1 MASTHDY
8 VKDSRNDNIK
18 IYING
23 EYYRRS
29 EAKISVFDS
38 GFLLGDGVWEGIRLH
53 NNKLIHLE
61 THIDRLFTG
70 AKSIAMEIHLSKE
83 EIINAIWST
92 LKENNMKSDTHIRL
106 IVSRGI
112 KSTPYQHPK
121 VTISTPTIV
130 IIPEYKKP
138 NKDVIDKGIRLVS
151 VQTRRDSAVQDPKIN
166 SLSKMNCIS
175 ACIEAESLGAEEG
188 LMFDPHGFVSTC
200 NSTNFFIVVNN
211 DIWTSTGEYCLN
223 GVTRGT
229 IINLCKENNMTVYE
243 KNFLIQD
250 VYNADEAFVTGTF
263 ADVVKDSPAEDAGMQ
278 EGDVIVEFN
287 GKPIANTAN
296 LKNVVSLTAPES
308 TNRVKVIRN
317 GSPKTV
323 KVTLQELPENPQQ
336 YAIRQRNES
345 NEFGLELKKITDSL
359 KEKYQIEEEEALVV
373 TRIDPNGEAYGKG
386 IREGDIIKRIGTER
400 VRSLKDYNR
409 LLEKA
414 KVKGTVL
421 VLVKKPG
428 GSSRYYTLSYQ

>member
-23 EYYRRS
+23 EYYHRS

-61 THIDRLFTG
+61 THIDRLFVG

-92 LKENNMKSDTHIRL
+92 LKENNMRSDTHIRL

-130 IIPEYKKP
+130 IIPEYKRP

-175 ACIEAESLGAEEG
+175 ACIEAENLGAEEG
-188 LMFDPHGFVSTC
+188 LMLDPHGFVSTC

-211 DIWTSTGEYCLN
+211 EIWTSTGEYCLN
-223 GVTRGT
+223 GVTRGA
-229 IINLCKENNMTVYE
+229 IISLCKENNITVYE

-263 ADVVKDSPAEDAGMQ
+263 AG
-278 EGDVIVEFN
+278 VIPVIEID
-287 GKPIANTAN
+287 GRTMSKGYLTKELQSLYANDIKN
-296 LKNVVSLTAPES
+296 LS
-308 TNRVKVIRN
+308 
-317 GSPKTV
+317 
-323 KVTLQELPENPQQ
+323 
-336 YAIRQRNES
+336 
-345 NEFGLELKKITDSL
+345 
-359 KEKYQIEEEEALVV
+359 
-373 TRIDPNGEAYGKG
+373 
-386 IREGDIIKRIGTER
+386 
-400 VRSLKDYNR
+400 
-409 LLEKA
+409 
-414 KVKGTVL
+414 
-421 VLVKKPG
+421 
-428 GSSRYYTLSYQ
+428 

>member
-23 EYYRRS
+23 EYYHRS

-61 THIDRLFTG
+61 THIDRLFVG
-70 AKSIAMEIHLSKE
+70 AKSISMKIHLSKE
-83 EIINAIWST
+83 EIINALWST
-92 LKENNMKSDTHIRL
+92 LKENNMSSDTHIRL

-188 LMFDPHGFVSTC
+188 LMLDPHGFVSTC

-211 DIWTSTGEYCLN
+211 EIWTSTGEYCLN

-229 IINLCKENNMTVYE
+229 IINLCKENNITVYE

-263 ADVVKDSPAEDAGMQ
+263 AG
-278 EGDVIVEFN
+278 VIPVIEIDGRTMSKGYLTKELQN
-287 GKPIANTAN
+287 LYANDIKN
-296 LKNVVSLTAPES
+296 LS
-308 TNRVKVIRN
+308 
-317 GSPKTV
+317 
-323 KVTLQELPENPQQ
+323 
-336 YAIRQRNES
+336 
-345 NEFGLELKKITDSL
+345 
-359 KEKYQIEEEEALVV
+359 
-373 TRIDPNGEAYGKG
+373 
-386 IREGDIIKRIGTER
+386 
-400 VRSLKDYNR
+400 
-409 LLEKA
+409 
-414 KVKGTVL
+414 
-421 VLVKKPG
+421 
-428 GSSRYYTLSYQ
+428 

>member
-23 EYYRRS
+23 EYYHRS

-61 THIDRLFTG
+61 THIDRLFVG

-92 LKENNMKSDTHIRL
+92 LKENNMRSDTHIRL

-188 LMFDPHGFVSTC
+188 LMLDPHGFVSTC

-229 IINLCKENNMTVYE
+229 IINLCKENNITVYE

-263 ADVVKDSPAEDAGMQ
+263 AG
-278 EGDVIVEFN
+278 VIPVIEID
-287 GKPIANTAN
+287 GRTMSKGYLTKELQSLYANDIKN
-296 LKNVVSLTAPES
+296 LS
-308 TNRVKVIRN
+308 
-317 GSPKTV
+317 
-323 KVTLQELPENPQQ
+323 
-336 YAIRQRNES
+336 
-345 NEFGLELKKITDSL
+345 
-359 KEKYQIEEEEALVV
+359 
-373 TRIDPNGEAYGKG
+373 
-386 IREGDIIKRIGTER
+386 
-400 VRSLKDYNR
+400 
-409 LLEKA
+409 
-414 KVKGTVL
+414 
-421 VLVKKPG
+421 
-428 GSSRYYTLSYQ
+428 

>member
-23 EYYRRS
+23 EYYHRS

-61 THIDRLFTG
+61 THIDRLFVG
-70 AKSIAMEIHLSKE
+70 AKSIAMEMHLSKE
-83 EIINAIWST
+83 EIINAIWAT
-92 LKENNMKSDTHIRL
+92 LKENNMSSDTHIRL

-130 IIPEYKKP
+130 IIPEYKRP

-188 LMFDPHGFVSTC
+188 LMLDPHGFVSTC

-211 DIWTSTGEYCLN
+211 EIWTSTGEYCLN

-229 IINLCKENNMTVYE
+229 IINLCKENNITVYE

-263 ADVVKDSPAEDAGMQ
+263 AG
-278 EGDVIVEFN
+278 VIPVIEIDGRTMSKGYLTKELQN
-287 GKPIANTAN
+287 LYANDI
-296 LKNVVSLTAPES
+296 KN
-308 TNRVKVIRN
+308 
-317 GSPKTV
+317 
-323 KVTLQELPENPQQ
+323 
-336 YAIRQRNES
+336 
-345 NEFGLELKKITDSL
+345 
-359 KEKYQIEEEEALVV
+359 
-373 TRIDPNGEAYGKG
+373 
-386 IREGDIIKRIGTER
+386 
-400 VRSLKDYNR
+400 
-409 LLEKA
+409 
-414 KVKGTVL
+414 
-421 VLVKKPG
+421 
-428 GSSRYYTLSYQ
+428 SS

>member
-23 EYYRRS
+23 EYYHRS

-61 THIDRLFTG
+61 THIDRLFVG
-70 AKSIAMEIHLSKE
+70 AKSISMKIHLSKE
-83 EIINAIWST
+83 EIINALWST
-92 LKENNMKSDTHIRL
+92 LKENNMISDTHIRL

-130 IIPEYKKP
+130 IIPEYKRP

-175 ACIEAESLGAEEG
+175 ACIEAENLGAEEG
-188 LMFDPHGFVSTC
+188 LMLDPHGFVSTC
-200 NSTNFFIVVNN
+200 NSTNFFIVVN
-211 DIWTSTGEYCLN
+211 DEIWTSTGEYCLN
-223 GVTRGT
+223 GVTRGA
-229 IINLCKENNMTVYE
+229 IISLCKENNIPVYE

-250 VYNADEAFVTGTF
+250 VYNADEVFVTGTF
-263 ADVVKDSPAEDAGMQ
+263 AGVIPVVEIDGRIMIKGYLTKELQ
-278 EGDVIVEFN
+278 N
-287 GKPIANTAN
+287 LYANDIKN
-296 LKNVVSLTAPES
+296 LS
-308 TNRVKVIRN
+308 
-317 GSPKTV
+317 
-323 KVTLQELPENPQQ
+323 
-336 YAIRQRNES
+336 
-345 NEFGLELKKITDSL
+345 
-359 KEKYQIEEEEALVV
+359 
-373 TRIDPNGEAYGKG
+373 
-386 IREGDIIKRIGTER
+386 
-400 VRSLKDYNR
+400 
-409 LLEKA
+409 
-414 KVKGTVL
+414 
-421 VLVKKPG
+421 
-428 GSSRYYTLSYQ
+428 